1 MKGEH
6 STNRKEQ
13 ENKDGGMVTKG
24 GKYEEIVAWRIN
36 KYQRI
41 IKNKKSG

>member
-13 ENKDGGMVTKG
+13 EEKNGGMVTKG
-24 GKYEEIVAWRIN
+24 GKYDEIVAWPIN
-36 KYQRI
+36 KCQI
-41 IKNKKSG
+41 LKKKKSG

>member
-13 ENKDGGMVTKG
+13 EKNGGMVTKG
-24 GKYEEIVAWRIN
+24 GKYNEIATWPIN
-36 KYQRI
+36 K
-41 IKNKKSG
+41 